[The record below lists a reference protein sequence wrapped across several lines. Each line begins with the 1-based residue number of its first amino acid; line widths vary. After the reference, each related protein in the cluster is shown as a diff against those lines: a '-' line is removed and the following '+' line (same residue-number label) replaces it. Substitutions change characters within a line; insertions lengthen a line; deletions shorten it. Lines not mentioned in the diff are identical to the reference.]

1 MQLLVEVRCEQNA
14 VGRKTSEI
22 KNFLNVKSISI
33 FPFCTR
39 LQVRTESELDIKS
52 NPQKTEI
59 N

>member
-1 MQLLVEVRCEQNA
+1 MQLLVEVKCEQNA
-14 VGRKTSEI
+14 VERKTSEI
-22 KNFLNVKSISI
+22 KNFLNLKSISI

-39 LQVRTESELDIKS
+39 LQARTESELDIKS